1 MENKMGKKKK
11 PAGSFWW
18 VAVLLML
25 GALSETEGKVNIR
38 RMLMPV
44 RFWFYRMGIDPE
56 WGIPLL
62 FTVVIVALILI
73 IVAVAK
79 RKVAAKS
86 DKAPTPAPAAQRR
99 DPRTASFTKPDAH
112 CVSCELSG
120 DDHFARDRQQRIRQ
134 LDEWLKNGIIDRE
147 EYRQLKQRYQRD
159 Q

>member
-1 MENKMGKKKK
+1 MEKNMGKKKK

-25 GALSETEGKVNIR
+25 GALSETEGKVNFR
-38 RMLMPV
+38 RMLTPL
-44 RFWFYRMGIDPE
+44 RFWFYRHDIDP
-56 WGIPLL
+56 GLGVPLV
-62 FTVVIVALILI
+62 FTVIIVALILI
-73 IVAVAK
+73 VVAIAK
-79 RKVAAKS
+79 RKMAEKK
-86 DKAPTPAPAAQRR
+86 DRPPTPAASRR

-134 LDEWLKNGIIDRE
+134 LDEWLKNGIIDRA